1 MSLQLLLVL
10 VLAAHVGVVKSRVL
24 DAVCNARCEICR
36 GDRNFTYLIY
46 KHLVALRGS
55 YNCHYVK
62 FSGRRRPLGQEGSSL
77 ALSEGKSQLPETRA
91 DS

>member
-24 DAVCNARCEICR
+24 DAVCNARCGICR

-62 FSGRRRPLGQEGSSL
+62 FLGRRRPPGTEWKCPGM
-77 ALSEGKSQLPETRA
+77 SEGKSLLPETRA
-91 DS
+91 ER

>member
-1 MSLQLLLVL
+1 MVARGNQELRELSVTLV
-10 VLAAHVGVVKSRVL
+10 VG
-24 DAVCNARCEICR
+24 ICR

-62 FSGRRRPLGQEGSSL
+62 FSGRRRHLGQEGSFR